1 MTRVPLILVVAAAL
15 FNDEGRVL
23 IAQRPRHKALGG
35 LWEFPGGKVEED
47 EQPEYALARELLEEL
62 EVIVAPDDLKPL
74 AFVSH
79 AYSDFHVLMPLFTAR
94 RWNGVPIAREHTAL
108 AWARPSEL
116 KSYPMPPADAPLI
129 DHLIAHAS
137 ADACFRRLDSGAPY
151 GSSSTSQ

>member
-23 IAQRPRHKALGG
+23 IAQRPQHKALGG

-47 EQPEYALARELLEEL
+47 EHPESALARELFEEL
-62 EVIVAPDDLKPL
+62 AVIVAPHDLKPL

-79 AYSDFHVLMPLFTAR
+79 AYSDFHLLMPLFTVR
-94 RWNGVPIAREHTAL
+94 RWSGEPVAREHLAL
-108 AWARPSEL
+108 AWALPGEL

-137 ADACFRRLDSGAPY
+137 ADAR
-151 GSSSTSQ
+151 